1 MILENKET
9 IVGMSYSSV
18 TKELKIKYNNGNV
31 VVYKEVPDGVFES
44 IKNNGRV
51 INNQISETLN
61 AYQKI
66 QLV

>member
-18 TKELKIKYNNGNV
+18 TKELKIKYNNGNM

-61 AYQKI
+61 TYQKV

>member
-18 TKELKIKYNNGNV
+18 TKELKIKYNNGNI

-61 AYQKI
+61 SYQKV